1 MIKKKKTSFE
11 NNISII
17 DEELKKRRPKW
28 SLHSITW
35 MDYED
40 VCQIIRI
47 HIYQKWEQY
56 DETKPLEPWLNK
68 IISNQIKNI
77 IRNNYSN
84 YTKPCSKC
92 AACIGEDDCSLY
104 ENQSFECPLLSHWL
118 KKRKSAFDVR
128 MPLPIENHSFEIHSI
143 TDDQSNLSEK
153 LENFHE
159 KVKEILKPNEWK
171 AYKLLYVDG
180 KSEEATAKELGYK
193 TSEKNRTPG
202 YKQIKNVTKKIIS
215 KIKKEIQNGTIEI

>member
-1 MIKKKKTSFE
+1 MTKKKKLSFE
-11 NNISII
+11 KNISII
-17 DEELKKRRPKW
+17 DEELRKRRPKW
-28 SLHSITW
+28 NLHSITW

-47 HIYQKWEQY
+47 HIYQKWDQY
-56 DETKPLEPWLNK
+56 DETKPIQPWLNK

-92 AACIGEDDCSLY
+92 AACLGEDECSLY
-104 ENQSFECPLLSHWL
+104 ENHHTTCPLLNKWL
-118 KKRKSAFDVR
+118 KKRKSAFDVKI
-128 MPLPIENHSFEIHSI
+128 PLPIENHSFEIHSI
-143 TDDQSNLSEK
+143 ADHQSNLSEK

-159 KVKEILKPNEWK
+159 KVKNILKPNEWK

-180 KSEEATAKELGYK
+180 KNEDVKYNVSQK
-193 TSEKNRTPG
+193 TQYESLIVSLN
-202 YKQIKNVTKKIIS
+202 NVNS
-215 KIKKEIQNGTIEI
+215 NDP